1 MTSGS
6 GRPRAAVA
14 LALLL
19 AMALFA
25 PAAAAFHDHGD
36 RPESECRVCAVSTA
50 ESAAVP
56 SGGMVP
62 APSGVTGPLVA
73 EDDLRGR
80 PPVLE
85 SGAARGPPA

>member
-1 MTSGS
+1 MISGS

-25 PAAAAFHDHGD
+25 PAAWAFHDHAD
-36 RPESECRVCAVSTA
+36 RPESECRICAVSTA

-56 SGGMVP
+56 SGGVIP
-62 APSGVTGPLVA
+62 APSGVTGSLVR
-73 EDDLRGR
+73 EDERRGP